1 MSKRVVITGIGA
13 ISPVG
18 KEVEEIWNNIMN
30 GESGVEEIDRFD
42 VSEYSSRIAGLVKD
56 YNSDDYISKKQ
67 QRRMDK
73 FIQYGIIAA
82 MKALKHSGLEITEE
96 IAEDVA
102 VIVSSGIGGMETL
115 CNQHSRLENRGPRR
129 VSPFFIP
136 KMIPNILSGY
146 ISIRTGAKGPNMS
159 VITACATGTHSIG
172 EGFKMIKNNDAK
184 AAIVGGAESPV
195 VPLGLAGFCAMRAL
209 STRNEEPTKASRP
222 FDKDRDGF
230 VMAEGGAVLI
240 LEELERAK
248 RRKANIYAEVIGYG
262 ASADAY
268 HITAPQESGEGAAIG
283 MKKAIK
289 DAGIKPEQIDYI
301 NAHGTSTPLNDVTE
315 TKAIKSVFGD
325 HAENLYINSTKSMTG
340 HLLGATGAFEA
351 LVTAL
356 SLKHGKMHQTIN
368 LENPDPECDLN
379 YLADGPVEDDSIE
392 YGMTNSFGFGGQN
405 GILVLKK
412 YNE

>member
-1 MSKRVVITGIGA
+1 MSKRVVITGMGA
-13 ISPVG
+13 LSPVG
-18 KEVEEIWNNIMN
+18 KEIDEIWNSLMN
-30 GESGVEEIDRFD
+30 GESGVQKIDRFD
-42 VSEYSSRIAGLVKD
+42 VSEYSSKIAGLVKD
-56 YNSDDYISKKQ
+56 YNSEDYISRKE

-82 MKALKHSGLEITEE
+82 MKALEHSGLEITDD
-96 IAEDVA
+96 IARDVA
-102 VIVSSGIGGMETL
+102 IIVSSGIGGMETL
-115 CNQHSRLENRGPRR
+115 SKQHSRLIKRGPKR

-136 KMIPNILSGY
+136 KMISNILSGY

-172 EGFKMIKNNDAK
+172 EGFNKIKNGTTK
-184 AAIVGGAESPV
+184 AAIVGGSETPV

-209 STRNEEPTKASRP
+209 STRNDEPEKASRP
-222 FDKDRDGF
+222 FDKNRDGF
-230 VMAEGGAVLI
+230 VMAEGAAVLV

-248 RRKANIYAEVIGYG
+248 RRGADIYAEVIGYG

-268 HITAPQESGEGAAIG
+268 HITAPQENGEGAAIG
-283 MKKAIK
+283 MQKAID
-289 DAGIKPEQIDYI
+289 DAGIEPEQIDYI

-315 TKAIKSVFGD
+315 TKAIKTVFGD
-325 HAENLYINSTKSMTG
+325 HAKKLYINSTKSMTG
-340 HLLGATGAFEA
+340 HLLGATGAFET

-356 SLKHGKMHQTIN
+356 SLKKGKMHQTIN
-368 LENPDPECDLN
+368 IENQDPECDLN
-379 YLADGPVEDDSIE
+379 YLADGPVEDDIQ
-392 YGMTNSFGFGGQN
+392 YAMTNSFGFGGQN

>member
-172 EGFKMIKNNDAK
+172 EGFKKIKNNDA
-184 AAIVGGAESPV
+184 
-195 VPLGLAGFCAMRAL
+195 
-209 STRNEEPTKASRP
+209 
-222 FDKDRDGF
+222 
-230 VMAEGGAVLI
+230 I
-240 LEELERAK
+240 L
-248 RRKANIYAEVIGYG
+248 
-262 ASADAY
+262 
-268 HITAPQESGEGAAIG
+268 
-283 MKKAIK
+283 
-289 DAGIKPEQIDYI
+289 
-301 NAHGTSTPLNDVTE
+301 
-315 TKAIKSVFGD
+315 
-325 HAENLYINSTKSMTG
+325 
-340 HLLGATGAFEA
+340 
-351 LVTAL
+351 
-356 SLKHGKMHQTIN
+356 
-368 LENPDPECDLN
+368 
-379 YLADGPVEDDSIE
+379 
-392 YGMTNSFGFGGQN
+392 
-405 GILVLKK
+405 
-412 YNE
+412 